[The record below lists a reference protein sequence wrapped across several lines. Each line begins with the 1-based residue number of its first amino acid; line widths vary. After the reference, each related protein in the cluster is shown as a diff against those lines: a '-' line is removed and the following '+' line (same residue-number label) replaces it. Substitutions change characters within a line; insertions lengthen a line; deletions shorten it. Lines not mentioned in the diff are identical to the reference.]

1 MYRELFEMRSV
12 VTDLEMMSA
21 GDSYQRKQV

>member
-1 MYRELFEMRSV
+1 MYTELYEMRSE
-12 VTDLEMMSA
+12 VTDLELMSA